1 MGCVYLVRVY
11 YLHIVC
17 IVCALSYEP
26 QALYVCAVAESR
38 TLLVQSRHHST
49 PKSPEQN
56 FACFAMKLKK
66 KNTSCFRPQNICFP
80 AGFIRSYC
88 ISPGFSTG

>member
-1 MGCVYLVRVY
+1 MCTVGCVYLVHAY

-17 IVCALSYEP
+17 IMCVLSYEP

-38 TLLVQSRHHST
+38 TLLDQSRHHST

-66 KNTSCFRPQNICFP
+66 KNTSCFRPQKHLLSC
-80 AGFIRSYC
+80 RLH
-88 ISPGFSTG
+88 